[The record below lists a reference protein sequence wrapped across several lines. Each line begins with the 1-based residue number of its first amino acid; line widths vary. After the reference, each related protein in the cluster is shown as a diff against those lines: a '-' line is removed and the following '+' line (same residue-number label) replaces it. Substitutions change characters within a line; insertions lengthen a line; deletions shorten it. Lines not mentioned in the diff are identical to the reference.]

1 MNGLLLF
8 QEAAYGRG
16 EEHRL
21 IIGMRHH
28 EKVKIRL
35 GIARHTCNRKEG
47 EEGRKEGNGESI
59 ARIALRVYCLLL
71 FNPTNGRLVGTLSIY
86 HISHTRRRL

>member
-47 EEGRKEGNGESI
+47 EEGRKEMANRLSI
-59 ARIALRVYCLLL
+59 ARLARPLGHLSCFSTL
-71 FNPTNGRLVGTLSIY
+71 NPTNGRLVGTLSI
-86 HISHTRRRL
+86 IGLMT

>member
-8 QEAAYGRG
+8 QEAAYGLG

-28 EKVKIRL
+28 EKVKLRL

-47 EEGRKEGNGESI
+47 EEGRRREGNGESSNDCAEI
-59 ARIALRVYCLLL
+59 ARL
-71 FNPTNGRLVGTLSIY
+71 FSISV
-86 HISHTRRRL
+86 IPQMGDW

>member
-47 EEGRKEGNGESI
+47 EEGRKEMANRLLVS
-59 ARIALRVYCLLL
+59 RIVSSLVFRLLT
-71 FNPTNGRLVGTLSIY
+71 PQMGDW
-86 HISHTRRRL
+86 

>member
-47 EEGRKEGNGESI
+47 EEGRKEMANRLSI
-59 ARIALRVYCLLL
+59 ARLARPSLLTVLL
-71 FNPTNGRLVGTLSIY
+71 FFDS
-86 HISHTRRRL
+86 

>member
-8 QEAAYGRG
+8 QEAAYGLG

-47 EEGRKEGNGESI
+47 EEGRKEMANRLLVS
-59 ARIALRVYCLLL
+59 RIVSSLVFRLLT
-71 FNPTNGRLVGTLSIY
+71 PQMGDW
-86 HISHTRRRL
+86 

>member
-35 GIARHTCNRKEG
+35 GIARHNRK
-47 EEGRKEGNGESI
+47 EGRKEGRKEMANQSI
-59 ARIALRVYCLLL
+59 ARIAASWRCRRAIASVS
-71 FNPTNGRLVGTLSIY
+71 LVTPQMGDW
-86 HISHTRRRL
+86 

>member
-47 EEGRKEGNGESI
+47 EEGRKEGRKWRIDCADCI
-59 ARIALRVYCLLL
+59 ARLLSL
-71 FNPTNGRLVGTLSIY
+71 AF
-86 HISHTRRRL
+86 

>member
-1 MNGLLLF
+1 MNVLLLF

-47 EEGRKEGNGESI
+47 EEGRKEMENESI
-59 ARIALRVYCLLL
+59 GHLSCFSTL
-71 FNPTNGRLVGTLSIY
+71 NPTNGRLVGTLSI
-86 HISHTRRRL
+86 IGLMT

>member
-35 GIARHTCNRKEG
+35 GIARHTSTCNRKEG
-47 EEGRKEGNGESI
+47 EEGRKEMANRLSI
-59 ARIALRVYCLLL
+59 ARLARPSLLTVLL
-71 FNPTNGRLVGTLSIY
+71 FFDS
-86 HISHTRRRL
+86 

>member
-28 EKVKIRL
+28 EKVKIRS

-47 EEGRKEGNGESI
+47 EEGRKEMANRLRDCADCI
-59 ARIALRVYCLLL
+59 ARLLAFL
-71 FNPTNGRLVGTLSIY
+71 TPQMGDW
-86 HISHTRRRL
+86 

>member
-59 ARIALRVYCLLL
+59 ARIAASWRCRRAIASVS
-71 FNPTNGRLVGTLSIY
+71 LVTPQMGDW
-86 HISHTRRRL
+86 